1 MARARRDV
9 IAELSA
15 AIRTITGHPPTAR
28 AREQFARY
36 LDLLLEWNRVHRL
49 TGFES
54 PADVAEKLFLDS
66 ALFLPFLPP
75 GPLRLVDIGAGA
87 GIPGVPLR
95 LLDPRIC
102 LTLIESRRKRVSFLA
117 TVRRELA
124 IEDVQ
129 IVHGRAEDLVVQD
142 TELYEQ
148 FDVAVMRAVSRSR
161 ELLGAVRSSLRL
173 GGTLIASGPPRGQ
186 TPDLD
191 ADGFR
196 IEVKQVDYPR
206 IGVSRRF
213 LVGLRES

>member
-9 IAELSA
+9 IAELAA

-54 PADVAEKLFLDS
+54 PADVAEKLFQDS
-66 ALFLPFLPP
+66 VLFLPLLPP
-75 GPLRLVDIGAGA
+75 RPLRLVDIGAGA

-95 LLDPRIC
+95 LLDPRIA

-129 IVHGRAEDLVVQD
+129 IAHGRAEDLIVQD
-142 TELYEQ
+142 AELHEQ

-161 ELLGAVRSSLRL
+161 ELLAAVRYSLRL

-186 TPDLD
+186 TADLD

-196 IEVKQVDYPR
+196 IEVKQLDYPR